1 MKGKGK
7 VILEMQGIS
16 KSFPGVKALD
26 NVSLTLKEGEI
37 IGLVGE
43 NGAGKST
50 LVKILAGIYR
60 PVQGRIFINDSEV
73 YLNYPWDA
81 SKYGLAFVHQQL
93 NMVPFFDVVDN
104 AYLGRWITKQL
115 GVCDKT
121 TMRKRIEEICK
132 SFNFSLDTTMPIKNL
147 SISDQWMVQIIR
159 AFVKNMQILV
169 MDEPTAALSD
179 EEVQLLFETV
189 QKISKQGTAIIYVS
203 HKLNEIFKLCDR
215 IIVLR
220 DGKKVYEGLKEK
232 ISRIELITKIIGE
245 ERKESIFPVSE
256 IGKNTIIEVENLS
269 IPNKLKEVTFNLREG
284 EILGVY
290 GLQGSGRTEV
300 AEVLFGIR
308 TQYEGSMTLMGKPF
322 KPCNPADAVSAG
334 VALVPEDRMNQGLI
348 LRYSILD
355 NLALPNLLQ
364 YVAKFGYFK
373 DQKFRSNAINIMKK
387 LKVNYRKIEDSV
399 ELLSGG
405 NQQKV
410 VLSKWLMKNFVL
422 LIFDEPTVGVDVGA
436 RRHLYYLIHSLAI
449 KGHGIIVISSDIE
462 EMIEINPNRVMVMR
476 EGAISGFLQSEQIDR
491 GRILNLCYGG

>member
-1 MKGKGK
+1 MKENDK

-16 KSFPGVKALD
+16 KSFPGVRALD
-26 NVSLTLKEGEI
+26 NISLTLREGEI

-60 PVQGRIFINDSEV
+60 PDQGQIFINSSEV
-73 YLNYPWDA
+73 YLSYPWEVR
-81 SKYGLAFVHQQL
+81 KYGLAFVHQQL
-93 NMVPFFDVVDN
+93 NVVTFFDVVDN
-104 AYLGRWITKQL
+104 AYLGRWITKHL
-115 GVCDKT
+115 GACDKT
-121 TMRKRIEEICK
+121 IMRKRVVEICK
-132 SFNFSLDTTMPIKNL
+132 SLNLSLDTTMPIKDL
-147 SISDQWMVQIIR
+147 STSKQWMVQIIR
-159 AFVKNMQILV
+159 AFVENMHILV

-179 EEVQLLFETV
+179 EEVQLLFKTV
-189 QKISKQGTAIIYVS
+189 QKVSKQGAAIIYVS

-220 DGKKVYEGLKEK
+220 DGKKVYEGHRKE
-232 ISRIELITKIIGE
+232 ISHTELITKIVGE
-245 ERKESIFPVSE
+245 ERKESSFPVSE
-256 IGKNTIIEVENLS
+256 IGKNTILEVENLS
-269 IPNKLKEVTFNLREG
+269 IPNKLKGVTFNLREG

-290 GLQGSGRTEV
+290 GLQGSGRTEI
-300 AEVLFGIR
+300 AEVIFGIR
-308 TQYEGSMTLMGKPF
+308 TEYEGRMTLESKAF
-322 KPCNPADAVSAG
+322 KPRSPADAVSVG

-348 LRYSILD
+348 LKHSISN

-373 DQKFRSNAINIMKK
+373 ERKFQSNAIKIMKK
-387 LKVNYRKIEDSV
+387 LKVNYRKIRDSV

-436 RRHLYYLIHSLAI
+436 RRHLYYLIHSLAT

-462 EMIEINPNRVMVMR
+462 EMVEINPNRVMVIR
-476 EGAISGFLQSEQIDR
+476 EGTIAGFLQSEQIDR
-491 GRILNLCYGG
+491 ERILNLCYRG